1 MKKQKVL
8 IALFVG
14 SLVFPNLI
22 WGVFQ
27 DKFDTENNENR
38 ELAGFPQVSVSGIAE
53 FPSQFEAFYKD
64 HVPFKNVLVNFSNF
78 IDTEFFQN
86 TKIGDVVIGE
96 DNWLFYLPSKDGEN
110 AMADYQKTNVYSEEK
125 CAEIAGKIQKVR
137 DWFLENGVEQFHYY
151 IAPSK
156 EAIYSEYMPEK
167 PEIIGTGESRMEAFA
182 GYMKENSDVEF
193 DYLEDYLEKYSKK
206 YQLFR
211 KYDTHMNNLGGYIT
225 NEKIVQDMT
234 GDCLPIGAIQ
244 VMMGTNPCRGD
255 LSRMIGRY
263 KELDDDREYGLD
275 HFHDGIRYRV
285 RKEKSEGGEE
295 ILKVFKSNSDNEK
308 TLMVIGDSF
317 RLRLEK
323 YMPYR
328 YKKTIFV
335 RIDDF
340 DQELLEK
347 YAPDDV
353 VMITVERDQR
363 YMENLDSYIIQ
374 EDEMK

>member
-14 SLVFPNLI
+14 SLVLPNLI
-22 WGVFQ
+22 WAGFSGY
-27 DKFDTENNENR
+27 FNTENNENR
-38 ELAGFPQVSVSGIAE
+38 ELASFPQVSLASLGD

-64 HVPFKNVLVNFSNF
+64 HVPFKNALVNFNNF
-78 IDTEFFQN
+78 IDTEFFQT

-110 AMADYQKTNVYSEEK
+110 AMADYQKTNVYSLEQS
-125 CAEIAGKIQKVR
+125 AEIAAKIEKVR
-137 DWFLENGVEQFHYY
+137 DWFLDNGVGQFHYY
-151 IAPSK
+151 VAPSK
-156 EAIYSEYMPEK
+156 ETIYSEYMPDK
-167 PEIIGTGESRMEAFA
+167 PEVIGVGDSRMETFA
-182 GYMKENSDVEF
+182 RYMKENSDVEF
-193 DYLEDYLEKYSKK
+193 DFLADYLEKYSEK

-225 NEKIVQDMT
+225 NEKIVEDLT
-234 GDCLPIGAIQ
+234 GECLPIGAIQ

-275 HFHDGIRYRV
+275 HFHDGVRYKV
-285 RKEKSEGGEE
+285 KKEKNEGGEE
-295 ILKVFKSNSDNEK
+295 ILKVFKSNSSNEK

-328 YKKTIFV
+328 YQKTVFV

-340 DQELLEK
+340 NQELLEK
-347 YAPDDV
+347 YMPDDV
-353 VMITVERDQR
+353 ILITVERDQR

-374 EDEMK
+374 AEEG

>member
-14 SLVFPNLI
+14 SLVLPNLI
-22 WGVFQ
+22 WAGFSGY
-27 DKFDTENNENR
+27 FNTENNENR
-38 ELAGFPQVSVSGIAE
+38 ELASFPQVSLASLGD

-64 HVPFKNVLVNFSNF
+64 HVPFKNALVNFNNF
-78 IDTEFFQN
+78 IDTEFFQT

-110 AMADYQKTNVYSEEK
+110 AMADYQKTNVYSLEQS
-125 CAEIAGKIQKVR
+125 AEIAAKIEKVR
-137 DWFLENGVEQFHYY
+137 DWFLDKGVGQFHYY
-151 IAPSK
+151 VAPSK
-156 EAIYSEYMPEK
+156 ETIYSEYMPDK
-167 PEIIGTGESRMEAFA
+167 PEVIGVGDSRMETFA
-182 GYMKENSDVEF
+182 RYMEENSDVEF
-193 DYLEDYLEKYSKK
+193 DFLADYLEKYSEK

-225 NEKIVQDMT
+225 NEKIVEDLT
-234 GDCLPIGAIQ
+234 GECLPIGAIQ

-275 HFHDGIRYRV
+275 HFHDGVRYKV
-285 RKEKSEGGEE
+285 KKEKSEGGEE
-295 ILKVFKSNSDNEK
+295 ILKVFKSNSSNEK

-328 YKKTIFV
+328 YQKTVFV

-340 DQELLEK
+340 NQELLEK
-347 YAPDDV
+347 YMPDDV
-353 VMITVERDQR
+353 ILITVERDQR

-374 EDEMK
+374 AEEG

>member
-14 SLVFPNLI
+14 SLVLPNLI
-22 WGVFQ
+22 WAGFSGY
-27 DKFDTENNENR
+27 FNTENNENR
-38 ELAGFPQVSVSGIAE
+38 ELASFPQVSLASLGD

-64 HVPFKNVLVNFSNF
+64 HVPFKNALVNFNNF
-78 IDTEFFQN
+78 IDTEFFQT

-110 AMADYQKTNVYSEEK
+110 AMADYQKTNVYSLEQS
-125 CAEIAGKIQKVR
+125 AETAAKIEKVR
-137 DWFLENGVEQFHYY
+137 DWFLDNGVGQFHYY
-151 IAPSK
+151 VAPSK
-156 EAIYSEYMPEK
+156 ETIYSEYMPDK
-167 PEIIGTGESRMEAFA
+167 PEVIGVGDSRMETFA
-182 GYMKENSDVEF
+182 RYMKENSDVEF
-193 DYLEDYLEKYSKK
+193 DFLADYLEKYSEK

-225 NEKIVQDMT
+225 NEKIVEDLT
-234 GDCLPIGAIQ
+234 GECLPIGAIQ

-275 HFHDGIRYRV
+275 HFHDGVRYKV
-285 RKEKSEGGEE
+285 KKEKSEGGEE
-295 ILKVFKSNSDNEK
+295 ILKVFKSNSSNEK

-328 YKKTIFV
+328 YQKTVFV

-340 DQELLEK
+340 NQELLEK
-347 YAPDDV
+347 YMPDDV
-353 VMITVERDQR
+353 ILITVERDQR

-374 EDEMK
+374 DEEG